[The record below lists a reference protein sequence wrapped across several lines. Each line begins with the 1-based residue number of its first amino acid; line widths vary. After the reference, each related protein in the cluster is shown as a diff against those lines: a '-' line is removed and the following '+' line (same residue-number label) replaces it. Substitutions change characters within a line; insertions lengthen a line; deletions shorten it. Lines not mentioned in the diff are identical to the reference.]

1 MFSLAHYEAVAQ
13 AYLRGLK
20 RKEKPYQVSSVASS
34 FVSRVDTEVDR
45 ALEAIDLSTDSLRAV
60 IPLSKPAHR
69 RYDVGCQ
76 QP

>member
-20 RKEKPYQVSSVASS
+20 RKEKPYQISSVAS
-34 FVSRVDTEVDR
+34 FFSRVDTEVDR
-45 ALEAIDLSTDSLRAV
+45 ALEAIDLSPDSLRAV